1 MPSKLILDMAPVKQT
16 DNTVVFSEKLDE
28 SNPLSFRRVSGLYIQ
43 KRDLK
48 DMGWTGDSFKLTIE
62 AS

>member
-1 MPSKLILDMAPVKQT
+1 MSKLTIDMEPVKHT
-16 DNTVVFSEKLDE
+16 DNTVVFAERLTD
-28 SNPLSFRRVSGLYIQ
+28 NPLSFRRISGLYVQ

-48 DMGWTGDSFKLTIE
+48 DMGWTGQSFKLTIE